1 MSLWGNSDA
10 DEAKPKWLTAAEKK
24 LTFATAR
31 GWVFKKSDN
40 HQEEV
45 LCAIGE
51 LATSIGQ
58 ADITSI
64 DWVSTAFDKSD
75 GGTLSATV
83 TFNEKVT
90 VNTSGGTP
98 TLSVTNG
105 NQGSGSG
112 RGPHLANYLSG
123 TGSNEITFRCTIAAA
138 NAATNADDVLSI
150 GANALALNSGTIN
163 EKSTEHVVLEE
174 GTNSGDIGEFI
185 RLEGAQGGHLNQEA
199 NTASTITSAA
209 SIGTDAGTITVTA

>member
-10 DEAKPKWLTAAEKK
+10 DEAKPKWLTAADKV
-24 LTFATAR
+24 LTYATAR
-31 GWVFKKSDN
+31 GWVYKKSDN

-45 LCAIGE
+45 IAAIGA

-58 ADITSI
+58 ADITDI

-90 VNTSGGTP
+90 VTGTP
-98 TLSVTNG
+98 QLSVTNG

-112 RGPHLANYLSG
+112 RGPHVLSYAS
-123 TGSNEITFRCTIAAA
+123 GSTTNELTFSLVIGAA
-138 NAATNADDVLSI
+138 NAATNASDVLSF
-150 GANALALNSGTIN
+150 GANALSLNSGTIVDT
-163 EKSTEHVVLEE
+163 SE
-174 GTNSGDIGEFI
+174 GGN
-185 RLEGAQGGHLNQEA
+185 A
-199 NTASTITSAA
+199 TITSSAG
-209 SIGTDAGTITVTA
+209 IGTAAGTITVSA